1 MKRNNLFIWL
11 VLGLLAACT
20 NLDETVYSD
29 LTTTNFYTTRD
40 EVMSAVLRPYTHSR
54 AVFACQSRENCWRL
68 NEFSADQ
75 LAWPQKGIHGYDD
88 AKWIQFHYH
97 TWDYTHSSLKD
108 CWNLIFQGLGYC
120 NSGIEGLE
128 AREAEAMGITENE
141 KAAFVAELRANR
153 AYYYLGAINT
163 FGNVPIVT
171 KVAEPE
177 YPATNTRQ
185 EVFDFIETE
194 MLAVID
200 DLPEMTSANSGRFTQ
215 IAGYAVLADL
225 YLNAEVWTG
234 TPRWDDCIT
243 WCNKILAGEG
253 GAQHGTLELDN
264 DLLTPFCNQN
274 TEKSKENILVLSYD
288 YQASDNRCNWASDF
302 YHFAQKYINGGDRN
316 GNNGVVVI
324 PSAYDAFDD
333 HDLRKQ
339 EWMLI
344 GTQYSYDDPAT
355 PVNGTVEY
363 AGEPLVFVNNIRLN
377 KSGGTE
383 SSMITGEENSGARF
397 NKYRPGAYEDEHYW
411 SNDWVLYR
419 LTEFYFMKAEALM
432 RRNNG
437 VATAE
442 AVELINKVRQRA
454 FTAEDWATG
463 DYAYTPT
470 TLTLDELLAEKGREF
485 IFEGKRRTDLIRFG
499 KFLTGTWWDHEPT
512 NSKHLELYPIPFAQ
526 LSVNPNL
533 VQNEGYQVAN

>member
-1 MKRNNLFIWL
+1 
-11 VLGLLAACT
+11 
-20 NLDETVYSD
+20 
-29 LTTTNFYTTRD
+29 
-40 EVMSAVLRPYTHSR
+40 
-54 AVFACQSRENCWRL
+54 
-68 NEFSADQ
+68 
-75 LAWPQKGIHGYDD
+75 
-88 AKWIQFHYH
+88 
-97 TWDYTHSSLKD
+97 
-108 CWNLIFQGLGYC
+108 
-120 NSGIEGLE
+120 
-128 AREAEAMGITENE
+128 
-141 KAAFVAELRANR
+141 
-153 AYYYLGAINT
+153 
-163 FGNVPIVT
+163 
-171 KVAEPE
+171 
-177 YPATNTRQ
+177 
-185 EVFDFIETE
+185 

-274 TEKSKENILVLSYD
+274 TEKSNENILVLSYD

-344 GTQYSYDDPAT
+344 GTQYSYDDPGT

-432 RRNNG
+432 RKNNG

-533 VQNEGYQVAN
+533 VQNEGYQVAE